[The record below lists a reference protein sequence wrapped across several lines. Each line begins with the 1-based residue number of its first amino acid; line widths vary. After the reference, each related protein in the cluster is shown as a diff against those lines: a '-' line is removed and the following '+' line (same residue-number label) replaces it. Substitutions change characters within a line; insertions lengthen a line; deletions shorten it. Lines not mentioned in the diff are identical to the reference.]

1 MRPIR
6 KRASPVVG
14 DFNQYEAAKPEL
26 VSRLGLYCSYCE
38 RKIVTLLAVEHIEP
52 KDGAYGQPH
61 LEKKWS
67 NFLLACTNCNSCKG
81 SKKVD
86 FKRLLFPDRDNTFYA
101 YNYDFD
107 GTVHYSPQLLPRQ
120 KVMARNTLRL
130 VGLEKPVQVFTDSN
144 NQQVALD
151 RSAQRMEAFGV
162 AQVALSLLESEPNS
176 ESTKAAIV
184 MMAKQAGFFSIWMK
198 VFNAY
203 PDMKVR
209 FIQTFEGTE
218 ESGCFDMTTGNSI
231 VPAPNSDRLTHG
243 GKV

>member
-6 KRASPVVG
+6 KGVSPVAG
-14 DFNQYEAAKPEL
+14 DFNKYEDAKPEL

-61 LEKKWS
+61 LEKQWS

-101 YNYDFD
+101 YSYDFD

-162 AQVALSLLESEPNS
+162 AQVALSLLENEPNS
-176 ESTKAAIV
+176 DSTKAAIV

-209 FIQTFEGTE
+209 FIQTFEGTA
-218 ESGCFDMTTGNSI
+218 ESGCFDMTTGTSI
-231 VPAPNSDRLTHG
+231 VPALNSDRLTQG

>member
-6 KRASPVVG
+6 KGVSPVAG
-14 DFNQYEAAKPEL
+14 DFNKYEDAKPEL

-61 LEKKWS
+61 LEKQWS

-101 YNYDFD
+101 YSYDFD
-107 GTVHYSPQLLPRQ
+107 GTVHYSPQLQPRQ

-176 ESTKAAIV
+176 DSTKAAIV
-184 MMAKQAGFFSIWMK
+184 MMAKQTGFFSIWMK

-209 FIQTFEGTE
+209 FIQTFEGTA
-218 ESGCFDMTTGNSI
+218 ESGGFDMTTGNSI
-231 VPAPNSDRLTHG
+231 VPALNSDRLTQG